1 VEVRGGGR
9 ELRRRWKGAVVD
21 LALHAPMASG
31 RSGQGKTGSA
41 RFRLP
46 SRGTDGWGY
55 RRTSTS
61 PSRLAGAASCQFG
74 ACAQRVGVVLAW
86 GPTAATCTNESV
98 DWAHKPGQGGS
109 ANALWR
115 SGAPSHSV
123 KGSLISSN
131 NKKLN

>member
-61 PSRLAGAASCQFG
+61 PSRLAGAASCQTMASRG
-74 ACAQRVGVVLAW
+74 CASRARVRRGDA
-86 GPTAATCTNESV
+86 
-98 DWAHKPGQGGS
+98 GGGHLGNS
-109 ANALWR
+109 EGR
-115 SGAPSHSV
+115 
-123 KGSLISSN
+123 GSTWL
-131 NKKLN
+131 